1 VELQIARLI
10 ANAGNQKG
18 SEHIAIL
25 EDSVEDKKDL
35 WLIYEVCSGRNLNE
49 CLFEVKGEF
58 FKGERVYGVKHWAF
72 YHHLRTSVPLMRDFI
87 RRMCEALHF
96 LFRLGIVHADLKPD
110 NILIDF
116 DEQHLRIVQM
126 KIIDF
131 GSAFMLKTDGRILKD
146 QREFAMS
153 TPEYLPP
160 EVQSHLTKKF
170 TTAI

>member
-1 VELQIARLI
+1 MIAS
-10 ANAGNQKG
+10 AGPQKG
-18 SEHIAIL
+18 SEHIAKL

-58 FKGERVYGVKHWAF
+58 FKGERVYGVKHWSF
-72 YHHLRTSVPLMRDFI
+72 YHFIRNSLTLMRDFI
-87 RRMCEALHF
+87 RRMCEALAL

-110 NILIDF
+110 NILIEF
-116 DEQHLRIVQM
+116 DEETRRIVSL

-131 GSAFMLKTDGRILKD
+131 GSAFMLKSDGKVLKD

-160 EVQSHLTKKF
+160 EVQ
-170 TTAI
+170 